1 MTGFFSDMA
10 ERSAS
15 QGFSPGRL
23 IKRIAVLAFAAVQA
37 VLVARI
43 LLDLGVI
50 PEGWSIN
57 AFFVSTSDA
66 LAAPVEGLGGMFGSF
81 GGPAGDGFNPLMMG
95 ALIGWTMVEA
105 LVMRVVNKVAS
116 I

>member
-10 ERSAS
+10 ERSAPRR
-15 QGFSPGRL
+15 FSPGRL
-23 IKRIAVLAFAAVQA
+23 TGRIAVLAFSAVQA
-37 VLVARI
+37 ILVARI

-57 AFFVSTSDA
+57 GFIASASDG
-66 LAAPVEGLGGMFGSF
+66 LAAPVQGLGGMFGSS
-81 GGPAGDGFNPLMMG
+81 AGAGFNPAMMG
-95 ALIGWTMVEA
+95 ALIGWTMVQT
-105 LVMRVVNKVAS
+105 LVMRVVNKATS